1 MNLDTRESGSFNLVL
16 AITLTSLL
24 LLLVM
29 VAAIGILYAKVSN
42 ALAQQ
47 QGGFN
52 LSSSIQQ
59 IPSDL
64 LPKSVIGIASMA
76 DGVQV
81 KAMNITGA
89 KEITMQ
95 LNFTGNGSS
104 PEIVA
109 EISGL
114 RFNFEDL
121 SNMLKTMMMPSFSPS
136 MLENDTMQQNITNMG
151 DYFKMT
157 NGLFGNSTLP
167 SGWMS
172 PTTVTIQLA
181 GNSTLDSVNI
191 IGVAIH
197 RADHK

>member
-1 MNLDTRESGSFNLVL
+1 MNLDTRELGSFNLVL

-24 LLLVM
+24 LAM
-29 VAAIGILYAKVSN
+29 VAAIGILYAKVPN

-47 QGGFN
+47 QGFN
-52 LSSSIQQ
+52 LSSIQQ

-64 LPKSVIGIASMA
+64 LPKSVIGITSMA

-121 SNMLKTMMMPSFSPS
+121 SNMLKTMMMPFSPS
-136 MLENDTMQQNITNMG
+136 MLGNDTMQNITNMG
-151 DYFKMT
+151 DHFKMT

-181 GNSTLDSVNI
+181 
-191 IGVAIH
+191 
-197 RADHK
+197 

>member
-1 MNLDTRESGSFNLVL
+1 MNLDTRELGSFNLVL
-16 AITLTSLL
+16 AITLAS

-29 VAAIGILYAKVSN
+29 VAAIGILYSKVPN

-47 QGGFN
+47 QGFN
-52 LSSSIQQ
+52 LSSIQQ

-81 KAMNITGA
+81 KAVNITGA

-109 EISGL
+109 EVSGL

-121 SNMLKTMMMPSFSPS
+121 SNMLKTMMPFSPS
-136 MLENDTMQQNITNMG
+136 MLGNDTMQNTTNMG
-151 DYFKMT
+151 DHFKMT

-181 GNSTLDSVNI
+181 GNSTLNSVNI
-191 IGVAIH
+191 IGVAIN
-197 RADHK
+197 RADQK

>member
-1 MNLDTRESGSFNLVL
+1 MNLNTRESSSFNLVL
-16 AITLTSLL
+16 AITLAS

-29 VAAIGILYAKVSN
+29 VAAIGILYSKVPN

-47 QGGFN
+47 QGFN
-52 LSSSIQQ
+52 LSSIQQ

-81 KAMNITGA
+81 KAVNITGT

-109 EISGL
+109 EVSGL

-121 SNMLKTMMMPSFSPS
+121 SNMLKTMMPISPS
-136 MLENDTMQQNITNMG
+136 MLGNDTMQNITNMG
-151 DYFKMT
+151 DHFKMT
-157 NGLFGNSTLP
+157 NSLFGNSTLP

-172 PTTVTIQLA
+172 PTTVTIQLV

-191 IGVAIH
+191 IGVAIN
-197 RADHK
+197 RADQK

>member
-1 MNLDTRESGSFNLVL
+1 
-16 AITLTSLL
+16 
-24 LLLVM
+24 M
-29 VAAIGILYAKVSN
+29 VAAIGILYVKVPN

-47 QGGFN
+47 QGFN
-52 LSSSIQQ
+52 LSSIQQ

-81 KAMNITGA
+81 KAVNITGA

-121 SNMLKTMMMPSFSPS
+121 SNMLKTMMTFSPS
-136 MLENDTMQQNITNMG
+136 MLGIETMQNTTNMG
-151 DYFKMT
+151 DHFKMT

>member
-24 LLLVM
+24 LLVM
-29 VAAIGILYAKVSN
+29 VAAIGILYAKVPN

-52 LSSSIQQ
+52 LSSIQQ
-59 IPSDL
+59 IPNDL

-81 KAMNITGA
+81 KAVNITGA

-121 SNMLKTMMMPSFSPS
+121 SNMLKTMMPFSPS
-136 MLENDTMQQNITNMG
+136 MLGNDTIQNITNMG
-151 DYFKMT
+151 DHFKMT
-157 NGLFGNSTLP
+157 NSLFGNSTLP

>member
-1 MNLDTRESGSFNLVL
+1 MNLNTRESSSFNLVL
-16 AITLTSLL
+16 AITLAS

-29 VAAIGILYAKVSN
+29 VAAIGILYSKVPN

-47 QGGFN
+47 QGFN
-52 LSSSIQQ
+52 LSSIQQ

-81 KAMNITGA
+81 KAVNITGA

-109 EISGL
+109 EVSGL

-121 SNMLKTMMMPSFSPS
+121 SNTLKTMMPFSPS
-136 MLENDTMQQNITNMG
+136 MLGNDTMQNTTNMG
-151 DYFKMT
+151 DHFKMT

-191 IGVAIH
+191 IGVAIN
-197 RADHK
+197 RADQK

>member
-1 MNLDTRESGSFNLVL
+1 V
-16 AITLTSLL
+16 
-24 LLLVM
+24 
-29 VAAIGILYAKVSN
+29 
-42 ALAQQ
+42 
-47 QGGFN
+47 
-52 LSSSIQQ
+52 
-59 IPSDL
+59 
-64 LPKSVIGIASMA
+64 
-76 DGVQV
+76 
-81 KAMNITGA
+81 NITGA

-104 PEIVA
+104 PEILA

-121 SNMLKTMMMPSFSPS
+121 SNMLKTMMPSFSPS
-136 MLENDTMQQNITNMG
+136 MLGNDTRQNITNMG
-151 DYFKMT
+151 DHFKMT

-197 RADHK
+197 KADHK

>member
-24 LLLVM
+24 LVM
-29 VAAIGILYAKVSN
+29 VAAIGILYVKVPN

-47 QGGFN
+47 QGFN
-52 LSSSIQQ
+52 LSSIQQ

-81 KAMNITGA
+81 KAVNITGA

-121 SNMLKTMMMPSFSPS
+121 SNMLKTMMPFSPS
-136 MLENDTMQQNITNMG
+136 MLGNDTMQSTTNMG
-151 DYFKMT
+151 DHFKMT

>member
-24 LLLVM
+24 LVI
-29 VAAIGILYAKVSN
+29 VAAIGILYEKIPN

-47 QGGFN
+47 QGFN
-52 LSSSIQQ
+52 LSSIQQ

-121 SNMLKTMMMPSFSPS
+121 SNMLKTMIPFSPS
-136 MLENDTMQQNITNMG
+136 MLRNDTMQNITNMG
-151 DYFKMT
+151 DHFKMT

-172 PTTVTIQLA
+172 PTTVTIKLA

>member
-1 MNLDTRESGSFNLVL
+1 
-16 AITLTSLL
+16 
-24 LLLVM
+24 M
-29 VAAIGILYAKVSN
+29 VAAIGILYIKVPN

-47 QGGFN
+47 QGFN
-52 LSSSIQQ
+52 LSSIQQ

-81 KAMNITGA
+81 KAVNITGA

-121 SNMLKTMMMPSFSPS
+121 SNMLKTMMTFSPS
-136 MLENDTMQQNITNMG
+136 MLGIETMQNTTNMG
-151 DYFKMT
+151 DHFKMT

>member
-24 LLLVM
+24 LVM
-29 VAAIGILYAKVSN
+29 VAAIGILYVKVPN

-47 QGGFN
+47 QGFN
-52 LSSSIQQ
+52 LSSIQQ

-64 LPKSVIGIASMA
+64 LPKSMIGIASMA

-81 KAMNITGA
+81 KAVNITGA
-89 KEITMQ
+89 KQITMQ

-121 SNMLKTMMMPSFSPS
+121 SNMLKTMMPFSPS
-136 MLENDTMQQNITNMG
+136 MLGNDTMQSTTNMG
-151 DYFKMT
+151 DHFKMT
-157 NGLFGNSTLP
+157 HGLFGNSTLP

>member
-24 LLLVM
+24 LLVM
-29 VAAIGILYAKVSN
+29 VAAIGILYAKVPN

-52 LSSSIQQ
+52 LSSIQQ

-64 LPKSVIGIASMA
+64 LPKSVIGIASMV

-81 KAMNITGA
+81 KAVNITGA

-121 SNMLKTMMMPSFSPS
+121 SNMLKTMMPFSPS
-136 MLENDTMQQNITNMG
+136 MLGNDTMQNITNMG
-151 DYFKMT
+151 DHFKMT
-157 NGLFGNSTLP
+157 NSLFGNSTLP

>member
-24 LLLVM
+24 LLVM
-29 VAAIGILYAKVSN
+29 VAAIGILYVKVPN

-47 QGGFN
+47 QGFN
-52 LSSSIQQ
+52 LSSIQQ

-121 SNMLKTMMMPSFSPS
+121 SNMLKTMMTFSPS
-136 MLENDTMQQNITNMG
+136 MLGIETMQNTTNMG
-151 DYFKMT
+151 DHFKMT